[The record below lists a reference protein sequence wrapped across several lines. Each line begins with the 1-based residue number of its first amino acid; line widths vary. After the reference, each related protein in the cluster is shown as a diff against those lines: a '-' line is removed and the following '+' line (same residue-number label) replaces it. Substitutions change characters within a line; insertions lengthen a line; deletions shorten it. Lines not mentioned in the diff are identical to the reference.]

1 MFVNIDNK
9 EKFFSSLQAVPVAIV
24 VADTTTREIV
34 FFSHEAEVLWSRSA
48 QEVIGKQQTILH
60 PEYRNT
66 QENDKFSQNIAAIKA
81 SGKAVK
87 NSENMII
94 TADGKEIPVDVYA
107 NLVYINSKEYIIG
120 SFISIEK
127 RIKALEDLVQKNSSL
142 EYLLE
147 NIGGISWEYDY
158 INDFFVYISKNIE
171 NILGYCATE
180 LPNLQKWFE
189 HIHPQ
194 DRKKMLL
201 FTAKKIAE
209 GNNHTLE
216 YRFQKK
222 DGTYI
227 WILDIINVKKDA
239 DGNVIQLYGFIIDI
253 TQQKEAELALKK
265 EKEFVSSVMNAID
278 DSIMVIGLDY
288 SVKMMNQK
296 AQEALDEKGRKAGKH
311 LKCYDVFHNSVNE
324 CGLEEHQC
332 PMTRV
337 LETKEIA
344 KVIHL
349 HKNNNNEDRYI
360 EISATPLFNEDGEI
374 ESIIEIGHDITQHI
388 SLVRELEKNTALLD
402 FKAHH
407 DELTQLPNRTL
418 YRDRLEMAIKKAK
431 RSGDKFAVLFL
442 DLDHFKEVND
452 SLGHAAGDKVLID
465 ATKRLEKLIRAE
477 DTLARLGGDEFS
489 ILFEHIKDTQSVTSL
504 AQKILEAFYD
514 PFSVE
519 GNSVYIGC
527 SIGIALYPD
536 DGEKAEDLLKFADNA
551 MYKAKEKGRNSFE
564 YYTRSMTEQANRRLE
579 LEREIRVALKNKE
592 FKLLY
597 QPQVNAKTKTIE
609 GVEALIRWEH
619 PTKGMISPYEFIRFA
634 QQSKLIIEID
644 NWVMQQAFSDV
655 SKWYEEGIFDG
666 KLSLNLATKQLE
678 NNTFME
684 FLQQQLEH
692 YKFDARKLVLEILE
706 HDTMKNPNK
715 SIERLNKL
723 KSLHLSLALDDF
735 GTGYSSLT
743 YLYKFPIDE
752 LKLDR
757 AFVVAAQQGNPEI
770 ALAVIALAKA
780 LKLELVAEG
789 VETKEDLDFML
800 EHGCY
805 LIQGFYY
812 SKPLSNEDMKAFL
825 KKGIQ

>member
-9 EKFFSSLQAVPVAIV
+9 ESFFSYLDALPVAVV
-24 VADTTTREIV
+24 VADTSSGEIV
-34 FFSHEAEVLWSRSA
+34 FFSREAEHLWKREA
-48 QEVIGKQQTILH
+48 KEVIGKKQTVLH
-60 PEYRNT
+60 PAYWNDKNHETFSKNVATLKTGKVVKNT
-66 QENDKFSQNIAAIKA
+66 QNAILR
-81 SGKAVK
+81 G
-87 NSENMII
+87 
-94 TADGKEIPVDVYA
+94 DGTEVPVDIYA
-107 NLVYINSKEYIIG
+107 NLVQKVEGREYIVG
-120 SFISIEK
+120 VFISIEQ
-127 RIKALEDLVQKNSSL
+127 RVNALEELQHKNKSL
-142 EYLLE
+142 EYLLD
-147 NIGGISWEYDY
+147 NIGGVSWEYDY
-158 INDFFVYISKNIE
+158 IHDCFVYISKNIE
-171 NILGYCATE
+171 NILGYRADE
-180 LPNLQKWFE
+180 LSNLEQWFE

-194 DRKKMLL
+194 DQ
-201 FTAKKIAE
+201 KKILLQTTKQIAQ
-209 GNNHTLE
+209 GKNHTLE
-216 YRFQKK
+216 YRLKKK

-227 WILDIINVKKDA
+227 WILDIINVKKDENA
-239 DGNVIQLYGFIIDI
+239 KVIQLYGFIIDI
-253 TQQKEAELALKK
+253 TKQKETELALKK
-265 EKEFVSSVMNAID
+265 EKEFVNSVINAID

-288 SVKMMNQK
+288 SVKMMNKK
-296 AQEALDEKGRKAGKH
+296 AQEALEQKGRIADVH
-311 LKCYDVFHNSVNE
+311 LKCYDVFHDSVNE
-324 CGLEEHQC
+324 CGLEDHQC
-332 PMTRV
+332 PLAKV

-349 HKNNNNEDRYI
+349 HKNSKNEDRYI
-360 EISATPLFNEDGEI
+360 EISATPLFNDEGEV
-374 ESIIEIGHDITQHI
+374 ESLIEIGHDITQHI

-431 RSGDKFAVLFL
+431 RAGNKFAVLFL

-465 ATKRLEKLIRAE
+465 ATKRLQKLIRAE

-504 AQKILEAFYD
+504 AQKILEAFNE

-527 SIGIALYPD
+527 SIGISLFPD

-579 LEREIRVALKNKE
+579 LEREIRAALKKQE

-619 PTKGMISPYEFIRFA
+619 PTKGIISPYEFIRFA

-644 NWVMQQAFSDV
+644 NWVMQQAFEDV
-655 SKWYEEGIFDG
+655 SAWYKEGIFDG

-678 NNTFME
+678 NNAFME
-684 FLQQQLEH
+684 FLQQQLKH

>member
-9 EKFFSSLQAVPVAIV
+9 EKFFSYLQSIPVAMV
-24 VADTTTREIV
+24 VANTTTREIA
-34 FFSHEAEVLWSRSA
+34 FFSHEAEVLWGRSA
-48 QEVIGKQQTILH
+48 QEVVGKKQTILH
-60 PEYRNT
+60 PQSKKN
-66 QENDKFSQNIAAIKA
+66 QENDKFSQNVAALKA
-81 SGKAVK
+81 SGEVIK
-87 NSENMII
+87 NSQNII
-94 TADGKEIPVDVYA
+94 LTADGQEVPVDIYA
-107 NLVYINSKEYIIG
+107 NLVYIESKEYIIG
-120 SFISIEK
+120 TFISIEK
-127 RIKALEDLVQKNSSL
+127 RINVLEELVQKNNSL

-171 NILGYCATE
+171 NILGYSAHE

-194 DRKKMLL
+194 DKKKMLL
-201 FTAKKIAE
+201 FTTKQIAQ

-216 YRFQKK
+216 YRFRKK

-239 DGNVIQLYGFIIDI
+239 QGKVIQLYGFIIDI
-253 TQQKEAELALKK
+253 TQQKETELALQK
-265 EKEFVSSVMNAID
+265 EKEFVSSVINAID
-278 DSIMVIGLDY
+278 DSIMVVGLDY

-296 AQEALDEKGRKAGKH
+296 AYEALAKQGKQADRY
-311 LKCYDVFHNSVNE
+311 LKCYDVFHDSINE
-324 CGLEEHQC
+324 CGLKEHQC
-332 PMTRV
+332 PMSNV
-337 LETKEIA
+337 LKTKEIA

-349 HKNNNNEDRYI
+349 HKTSQGKDKYI
-360 EISATPLFNEDGEI
+360 EISATPLFNDSGEI
-374 ESIIEIGHDITQHI
+374 ESIIEIGHDITEHI

-407 DELTQLPNRTL
+407 DDLTGLPNRTL
-418 YRDRLEMAIKKAK
+418 YRDRLEMAIKKAQ
-431 RSGDKFAVLFL
+431 RSKEKFAVLFL

-452 SLGHAAGDKVLID
+452 SLGHAAGDTVLVE
-465 ATKRLEKLIRAE
+465 ATKRLKHLIRAE

-489 ILFEHIKDTQSVTSL
+489 ILFEHIQDTQSVTSL
-504 AQKILEAFYD
+504 AQKILEVFAE

-519 GNSVYIGC
+519 GENVYIGC
-527 SIGIALYPD
+527 SIGISLYPD

-551 MYKAKEKGRNSFE
+551 MYKAKEKGRNSFA
-564 YYTRSMTEQANRRLE
+564 YYTKSMTEQANRRLE
-579 LEREIRVALKNKE
+579 LEREIRAALQNNE
-592 FKLLY
+592 FRLLY
-597 QPQVNAKTKTIE
+597 QPQVNAKTNTIE

-619 PTKGMISPYEFIRFA
+619 PLKGVISPYEFIRFA
-634 QQSKLIIEID
+634 QQSRLIIDID
-644 NWVMQQAFSDV
+644 NWVMKQAFEDV
-655 SKWYEEGIFDG
+655 SGWYKEGIFDG

-678 NNTFME
+678 NNAFMD
-684 FLQQQLEH
+684 FLQKQLEY

-715 SIERLNKL
+715 SMERLNKL

-757 AFVVAAQQGNPEI
+757 AFVLAAKQGNPEI

-780 LKLELVAEG
+780 LGLELVAEG
-789 VETKEDLDFML
+789 VETQEDLDFML

-805 LIQGFYY
+805 LIQGYYY